1 MDIAV
6 KYLIITV
13 MLMILDV
20 AWISFNLSAY
30 SGTIQKVQKSAL
42 NLRYEHAFIAYI
54 IILFSVLY
62 VAIPFT
68 TQNIKKGEAS
78 DSVSSK
84 LLKAF
89 MYGGAVGFSIY
100 GIYNFTSLAIYK
112 DMSSF
117 VGIMDTIWGT
127 TLYTLVTF
135 VYLLL
140 PPHTSGYIR
149 IP

>member
-6 KYLIITV
+6 KYLIISV
-13 MLMILDV
+13 VLMILDV
-20 AWISFNLSAY
+20 AWISFNLSVY

-42 NLRYEHAFIAYI
+42 NLRYEHAIIAYI

-68 TQNIKKGEAS
+68 TQNIKKGET
-78 DSVSSK
+78 SVSDK

-117 VGIMDTIWGT
+117 VGILDTIWGT

-140 PPHTSGYIR
+140 P
-149 IP
+149 